1 VRFSHE
7 HMVLIADKRPVRA
20 SNGLE
25 SIRQIEN
32 PCSIPA
38 AGITVQARNGY
49 PPLGVELTTGLAVE
63 LPLASPVSLPRVI
76 PTDVRV
82 IIG

>member
-1 VRFSHE
+1 
-7 HMVLIADKRPVRA
+7 MMLIADKWPA
-20 SNGLE
+20 PAGSDLE

-32 PCSIPA
+32 LSNIPT
-38 AGITVQARNGY
+38 AGIILQNRNGY
-49 PPLGVELTTGLAVE
+49 PPSGVELATGLAVE